1 MTAIII
7 ALIIVIGFVFLAIE
21 VFLVPGFSIPG
32 LAGIAMIG
40 YGIFK
45 AKVEYGIAGVFVTV
59 AVSIVSA
66 VVLIAL
72 SLRSR
77 TLRKVSLEY
86 SVRDAKAV
94 DDYSLL
100 MGKEG
105 VAISSL
111 RPSGTADIDG
121 KRLTVVTDGVYI
133 ERDTPIIV
141 AEIDGTRIVVSSLES
156 ISEESSP
163 GSDSPAGSGLTET

>member
-7 ALIIVIGFVFLAIE
+7 ALIIVIGFVFMAIE
-21 VFLVPGFSIPG
+21 IFLVPGFSIPG

-94 DDYSLL
+94 DDYSSLI
-100 MGKEG
+100 GKEG

-121 KRLTVVTDGVYI
+121 KRLTVVTNGVYI
-133 ERDTPIIV
+133 ERDTPIRV
-141 AEIDGTRIVVSSLES
+141 AEIDGTRIVVAPRES
-156 ISEESSP
+156 TLGESTP
-163 GSDSPAGSGLTET
+163 ESDSPSGNGFTES

>member
-7 ALIIVIGFVFLAIE
+7 ALIIVIGFVFLVIE
-21 VFLVPGFSIPG
+21 IFLVPGFSIPG

-59 AVSIVSA
+59 AASIVSA

-77 TLRKVSLEY
+77 TLRKVSLDY
-86 SVRDAKAV
+86 NVRDAKAV

-100 MGKEG
+100 KGKVG

-121 KRLTVVTDGVYI
+121 IRLTVVTDGVYI
-133 ERDTPIIV
+133 ERDTPIRV
-141 AEIDGTRIVVSSLES
+141 AKIDGARIVVET
-156 ISEESSP
+156 SETTSGESSYE
-163 GSDSPAGSGLTET
+163 GDSPSKN